1 MIALTQLQEQAVVPI
16 LPCVPHA
23 NILAQG
29 RYFKDL
35 EENALTEET
44 QAQLKQEKQLCGTSL
59 LRKAIKFYDWF
70 TEQSSELI
78 QKLYDFN
85 PYLTS
90 QTLLKLPMIGDKL
103 TDLVKSLE
111 VVRRDK
117 GLVKLNDFGKI
128 LKEFLPKREPPP
140 RFERGILLSVAHL
153 ESFKKRVLGNTKN
166 SDLIAQRETFYQQVI
181 VALGEITKGKAQ
193 KIEHLV
199 EAIRYCGG
207 DPITILPKFKKYTDW
222 EVEMMLTDLHN
233 QLQSSDQ
240 RISSLEAKEIELSS
254 PDNLIQNFDA
264 TPIDDGEIPPFP
276 DVNAETS
283 PLDETVIEQPEND
296 QNPIVPEPLT
306 THFNAIAPNPEPLT
320 THFNAIAPNGSPLPI
335 VLNAAISQYS
345 IEYPEII
352 SSISDLIERAAM
364 IELGS
369 FKLEGI
375 FKGRNGSSTTGVVI
389 VTANGVDKK
398 YSLKFDKI
406 AVQYPESSKNFCN
419 LGELDKQFNLSTQR
433 RKSTSFEVFSKCF
446 N

>member
-1 MIALTQLQEQAVVPI
+1 MIALTQLQEQAVVP
-16 LPCVPHA
+16 LLSCVPHA

-35 EENALTEET
+35 EENASTEET

-59 LRKAIKFYDWF
+59 LRKAVEFYDWF

-90 QTLLKLPMIGDKL
+90 QTLLKLPLIGDKL
-103 TDLVKSLE
+103 VDLVKSLE
-111 VVRRDK
+111 AVRRDK
-117 GLVKLNDFGKI
+117 GLVRLNDFGKI

-140 RFERGILLSVAHL
+140 RFERGILLTVAHL
-153 ESFKKRVLGNTKN
+153 ECFKRRVLGNTKN
-166 SDLIAQRETFYQQVI
+166 PNLIAQRETFYQQVI
-181 VALGEITKGKAQ
+181 VALGEITQGKAQ

-222 EVEMMLTDLHN
+222 EVEVMLTDLHN
-233 QLQSSDQ
+233 QLQSADQ
-240 RISSLEAKEIELSS
+240 RISSLEAQEIELSS
-254 PDNLIQNFDA
+254 PDNLIKNFDA
-264 TPIDDGEIPPFP
+264 TPINDGEVPPFP
-276 DVNAETS
+276 DVNAETY
-283 PLDETVIEQPEND
+283 PQDETVIEQPEND
-296 QNPIVPEPLT
+296 QSPMVPGPLT
-306 THFNAIAPNPEPLT
+306 THLNAIAPNAE
-320 THFNAIAPNGSPLPI
+320 PLPI

-389 VTANGVDKK
+389 VTANGVEKK

-406 AVQYPESSKNFCN
+406 AVQYPEGSKNFCN

>member
-1 MIALTQLQEQAVVPI
+1 MIAPTQLQEQAVVPI

-35 EENALTEET
+35 EENASTEET

-59 LRKAIKFYDWF
+59 LRKAIEFHDWF

-103 TDLVKSLE
+103 TDLVNSLE

-117 GLVKLNDFGKI
+117 GLVRLNDFGKI

-140 RFERGILLSVAHL
+140 RFERGILLTVAHL

-166 SDLIAQRETFYQQVI
+166 PALIAQRETFYQQVI
-181 VALGEITKGKAQ
+181 VALGEIAQGKAQ

-207 DPITILPKFKKYTDW
+207 DPITILPKFKKYCGGDPITILPKFKKYTDW
-222 EVEMMLTDLHN
+222 EVEVMLTDLHN

-264 TPIDDGEIPPFP
+264 TPIDDGEIPPCP
-276 DVNAETS
+276 DVNAETY
-283 PLDETVIEQPEND
+283 PQDETVIEQPEND

-306 THFNAIAPNPEPLT
+306 THFNAIAPN
-320 THFNAIAPNGSPLPI
+320 GSPLPI
-335 VLNAAISQYS
+335 VLNAA
-345 IEYPEII
+345 
-352 SSISDLIERAAM
+352 
-364 IELGS
+364 
-369 FKLEGI
+369 
-375 FKGRNGSSTTGVVI
+375 
-389 VTANGVDKK
+389 
-398 YSLKFDKI
+398 
-406 AVQYPESSKNFCN
+406 
-419 LGELDKQFNLSTQR
+419 
-433 RKSTSFEVFSKCF
+433 
-446 N
+446 

>member
-1 MIALTQLQEQAVVPI
+1 
-16 LPCVPHA
+16 
-23 NILAQG
+23 
-29 RYFKDL
+29 
-35 EENALTEET
+35 
-44 QAQLKQEKQLCGTSL
+44 
-59 LRKAIKFYDWF
+59 
-70 TEQSSELI
+70 
-78 QKLYDFN
+78 
-85 PYLTS
+85 
-90 QTLLKLPMIGDKL
+90 MIGDKL
-103 TDLVKSLE
+103 ANLVKSLE
-111 VVRRDK
+111 EVRRDK
-117 GLVKLNDFGKI
+117 GLVRLNDFGKI

-140 RFERGILLSVAHL
+140 RFERGILLTVAHL

-166 SDLIAQRETFYQQVI
+166 PALIAQRETFYQQVI
-181 VALGEITKGKAQ
+181 VALGEIAQGKAQ

-222 EVEMMLTDLHN
+222 EVEVMLTDLYN

-276 DVNAETS
+276 DVNAETY
-283 PLDETVIEQPEND
+283 PQDETVIEQPEND

-306 THFNAIAPNPEPLT
+306 THLNAIAPNPEPLTTHFNAIAPNPEPLTTHFNAIAADAEPLT

-352 SSISDLIERAAM
+352 SSISDLIERSAM

-375 FKGRNGSSTTGVVI
+375 FKGRNGSSTTGIVI
-389 VTANGVDKK
+389 VTANGVEKK

-406 AVQYPESSKNFCN
+406 AVQYPEGSKNFCN
-419 LGELDKQFNLSTQR
+419 LGKLDKQFNLSPQR

>member
-1 MIALTQLQEQAVVPI
+1 MIAPTQLQEQAVVPI

-35 EENALTEET
+35 EENASTEET

-59 LRKAIKFYDWF
+59 LRKAIEFYDWF

-103 TDLVKSLE
+103 TDLVNSLE

-117 GLVKLNDFGKI
+117 GLVRLNDFGKI

-140 RFERGILLSVAHL
+140 RFERGILLTVAHL

-166 SDLIAQRETFYQQVI
+166 PALIAQRETFYQQVI
-181 VALGEITKGKAQ
+181 VALGEITQGKAQ

-240 RISSLEAKEIELSS
+240 RISSLEAKAIELSS
-254 PDNLIQNFDA
+254 PDNLTKNFDA
-264 TPIDDGEIPPFP
+264 IPINDSEIPPCP
-276 DVNAETS
+276 DV
-283 PLDETVIEQPEND
+283 
-296 QNPIVPEPLT
+296 
-306 THFNAIAPNPEPLT
+306 
-320 THFNAIAPNGSPLPI
+320 
-335 VLNAAISQYS
+335 Y
-345 IEYPEII
+345 
-352 SSISDLIERAAM
+352 
-364 IELGS
+364 
-369 FKLEGI
+369 
-375 FKGRNGSSTTGVVI
+375 GVK
-389 VTANGVDKK
+389 TRYA
-398 YSLKFDKI
+398 
-406 AVQYPESSKNFCN
+406 Q
-419 LGELDKQFNLSTQR
+419 NLSR
-433 RKSTSFEVFSKCF
+433 CKVL
-446 N
+446 